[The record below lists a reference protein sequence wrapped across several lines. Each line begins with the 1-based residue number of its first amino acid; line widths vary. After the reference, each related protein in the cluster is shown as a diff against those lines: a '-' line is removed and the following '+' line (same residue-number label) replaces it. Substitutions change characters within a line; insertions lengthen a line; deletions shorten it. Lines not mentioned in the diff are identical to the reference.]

1 MLLHSIEFKV
11 AGVTYE
17 NEEGRDI
24 QKEIKKILNEYK
36 RNDYFDELYDGYTNS
51 EIKEMDLSVSEYEGW
66 KFPAKIVGDEY
77 KGEECFKIYFKTYN
91 DEYVHIGYSPKYTI
105 EELIEWLSKEDIK
118 VDGTLEV
125 IGGRYKYCELYEEDY
140 KEKER
145 IATKELTY
153 GIKISLD
160 FYSKNEGN
168 TKDELTKVLEQLN
181 KEQHNQDK
189 SYIDTKKE
197 LERQQSIEKI
207 VQTIFWVFFIGV
219 GIFIFEKIFSF
230 LG

>member
-51 EIKEMDLSVSEYEGW
+51 EIKEMDLHVSEYEGC

-91 DEYVHIGYSPKYTI
+91 DEYVHIGYSPKDSI
-105 EELIEWLSKEDIK
+105 EELIEWLSKENIK
-118 VDGTLEV
+118 VDGTLEI
-125 IGGRYKYCELYEEDY
+125 IGGKYKYCELYEEDY
-140 KEKER
+140 EEKER
-145 IATKELTY
+145 VATKELTY
-153 GIKISLD
+153 GIKILLK

-168 TKDELTKVLEQLN
+168 KKDELTEVLDKLN

-189 SYIDTKKE
+189 SYVDKRKE
-197 LERQQSIEKI
+197 IERQQNIGEI
-207 VQTIFWVFFIGV
+207 VQTIFWVLFIGV
-219 GIFIFEKIFSF
+219 GMFIFVKIFSF
-230 LG
+230 ID